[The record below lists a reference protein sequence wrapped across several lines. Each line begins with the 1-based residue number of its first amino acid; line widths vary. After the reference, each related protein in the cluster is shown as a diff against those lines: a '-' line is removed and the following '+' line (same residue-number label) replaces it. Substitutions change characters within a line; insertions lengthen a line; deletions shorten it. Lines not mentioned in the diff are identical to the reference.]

1 MLLLKHNVVFL
12 IKSKH
17 SKNYNPFLYLIY
29 IGIKFG
35 IYFAH
40 SFKIH
45 KIGLIMS
52 IEFVGMVFPNQWS
65 ETKGTRIGHKIDL
78 EYLRYHARAHEY
90 AGFDKVLI
98 ASGPTS
104 PDNAQIAAYL
114 AQHTERLGFMIA
126 HRPALLTPNLAA
138 RSFATLDHTTGGG
151 RTDYMQLRNYS
162 GASRR

>member
-1 MLLLKHNVVFL
+1 
-12 IKSKH
+12 
-17 SKNYNPFLYLIY
+17 
-29 IGIKFG
+29 
-35 IYFAH
+35 
-40 SFKIH
+40 
-45 KIGLIMS
+45 MS

-104 PDNAQIAAYL
+104 PDSAQIAAYL

-138 RSFATLDHTTGGG
+138 RSFATVDHTTGGG
-151 RTDYMQLRNYS
+151 RIRLH
-162 GASRR
+162 